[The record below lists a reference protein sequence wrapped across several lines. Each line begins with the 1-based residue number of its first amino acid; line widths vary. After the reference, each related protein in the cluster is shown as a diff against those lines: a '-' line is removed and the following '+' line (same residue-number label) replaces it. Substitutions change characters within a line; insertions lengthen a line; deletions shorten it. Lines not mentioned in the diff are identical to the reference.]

1 MGNKVSKKKIA
12 QQKAEAERKADKRS
26 KYNFLIYA
34 LAMLA
39 VMWVVGYFFNGT
51 SIKDVPAQK
60 NVASVEVTNTT
71 VSTETKIFTD
81 EDNIKNAC
89 ATLALLRFKY
99 ADVTEEEPT
108 ISMVFHLDDGT
119 TKAVYISENNLTWND
134 KTYKIVRDSM
144 VRDIITAFFFPETF
158 PEDK

>member
-34 LAMLA
+34 LAMLV

-51 SIKDVPAQK
+51 SIKDVPVQK
-60 NVASVEVTNTT
+60 NIASVEITNTT
-71 VSTETKIFTD
+71 LSTETKIFTD

-89 ATLALLRFKY
+89 AALGLLRFKY
-99 ADVTEEEPT
+99 GTVAEEEPT
-108 ISMVFHLDDGT
+108 ISMVFNMDDGT
-119 TKAVYISENNLTWND
+119 TKAVYISENTLTWNGE
-134 KTYKIVRDSM
+134 TYKIVRDSM
-144 VRDIITAFFFPETF
+144 VRDIINAFFFPEF
-158 PEDK
+158 VKEK